1 MNNFTYQNSKLH
13 YLDEGADQGHREV
26 IVFVH
31 GTPTSSSEYQQVID
45 ELSKDYRCLALD
57 HLGFGLSDKSQDGDY
72 TISAHQKRLEAWLQH
87 LQLKEIHLL
96 VHDFGGVIGLPLL
109 QKSDLRIKSVTL
121 VNTWLWPLN
130 ETEPQMQSQ
139 RSLVTSGVFPFLYR
153 HFNFSA
159 KVLLKMAWGKRRPL
173 TPERHKFYRNQ
184 FPNRKSREGTVGFLK
199 ALFDFTNTC
208 WQQEAVLEILKS
220 KPVQIIWG
228 EADKLIS
235 SRNLQKWQELL
246 PQSTAYKLH
255 DVGHFVAEE
264 APEEIVE
271 KLKQFIEQNK

>member
-1 MNNFTYQNSKLH
+1 MKTFIYQNQKLN
-13 YLDEGADQGHREV
+13 YVDQGRGET

-31 GTPTSSSEYQQVID
+31 GTPTSSSEYEQVIA

-57 HLGFGLSDKSQDGDY
+57 HLGFGLSDKPENGDY
-72 TISAHQKRLEAWLQH
+72 TISAHQKRLESWLQH
-87 LQLKEIHLL
+87 LQIKQLHLF

-109 QKSDLRIKSVTL
+109 QKSDLQIKSVTL
-121 VNTWLWPLN
+121 ANTWLWPLI

-139 RSLVTSGVFPFLYR
+139 KALVTSGVFPFLYR

-173 TPERHKFYRNQ
+173 SRQRHRFYRNH

-199 ALFDFTNTC
+199 SLFDFTNPC
-208 WQQEAVLEILKS
+208 WQQPSVLQTLKN
-220 KPVQIIWG
+220 KPVQFIWG

-235 SRNLQKWQELL
+235 SRNLQRWHESL
-246 PQSTAYKLH
+246 PESKIYKLH

-264 APEEIVE
+264 APEDVIE
-271 KLKQFIEQNK
+271 KLKQFIDQNK